1 MGGTQSTANKTVNEK
16 ISTLEPVDA
25 IHLIAAKYIL
35 TQNFSDMNK
44 LSSKEYCDKLVILTS
59 DILKKFMTTKD
70 IKYLSNK
77 VENGIPINEIKKEKV
92 VYLDIHDIEDK
103 QKMEQSTVTDQKYVF
118 DRNMGW
124 KQLASKNITKKKMFQ
139 NMDVSDKINKER
151 MCKGIAKFYVKIA
164 HIFSAILK
172 TVNPVFTYKDQY
184 GNEHVYSIK
193 NKDKIPTSAKPKLSE
208 TNLCTRRI
216 NSLRYEN
223 IGDKIK
229 IFPPKICSINKKTTT
244 VSVGENIL
252 PSRWGN
258 VETKEKTL
266 GDETGIPELEKLY
279 YDNYDY
285 TNGKFISMSKKS
297 KKEYEKNLKT
307 FYKYF
312 TGDKKMPY
320 SKWNKNKNK
329 KFSDIPLTDFEEL
342 DLCDKKKEDWQP
354 SYEGD
359 TELFKKYAT
368 HLKKMMS
375 TANKGQKELIGF
387 LDKIFVWQKKGDQS
401 DITIQPDLNET
412 KLETLTSE
420 IREKIINLYFNC
432 EKDFKEAVN
441 IFVAIISERNLK
453 NTQLKTENMEQQ
465 LETVMGENIKG

>member
-184 GNEHVYSIK
+184 GN
-193 NKDKIPTSAKPKLSE
+193 
-208 TNLCTRRI
+208 
-216 NSLRYEN
+216 
-223 IGDKIK
+223 
-229 IFPPKICSINKKTTT
+229 
-244 VSVGENIL
+244 
-252 PSRWGN
+252 
-258 VETKEKTL
+258 
-266 GDETGIPELEKLY
+266 
-279 YDNYDY
+279 
-285 TNGKFISMSKKS
+285 
-297 KKEYEKNLKT
+297 
-307 FYKYF
+307 
-312 TGDKKMPY
+312 
-320 SKWNKNKNK
+320 
-329 KFSDIPLTDFEEL
+329 
-342 DLCDKKKEDWQP
+342 
-354 SYEGD
+354 
-359 TELFKKYAT
+359 
-368 HLKKMMS
+368 
-375 TANKGQKELIGF
+375 
-387 LDKIFVWQKKGDQS
+387 
-401 DITIQPDLNET
+401 
-412 KLETLTSE
+412 
-420 IREKIINLYFNC
+420 
-432 EKDFKEAVN
+432 
-441 IFVAIISERNLK
+441 
-453 NTQLKTENMEQQ
+453 
-465 LETVMGENIKG
+465 